1 MTVLLGIA
9 LIVAPGAGVLAV
21 LWLIGAFAIVAGILL
36 IILGFRLKGVK
47 NTGARRL
54 AYGR

>member
-1 MTVLLGIA
+1 M
-9 LIVAPGAGVLAV
+9 LAV

-36 IILGFRLKGVK
+36 IVLGFRLKGVK
-47 NTGARRL
+47 GVATRRL